1 MTTSSLPGEQS
12 PEGQTPLTGVI
23 ANRYRI
29 ERKIGEGGMAT
40 VYLAHDLTRDV
51 AVAIKTPKPELV
63 AQLGASRFAREIQIT
78 TQLQHPH
85 IVPVLD
91 SGMHDGSPFYVM
103 PLIEGESLEQRIRRG
118 GPLPITEAI
127 TYISEILDG
136 LGYAHDLGF
145 VHRDV
150 KPANVMITRGH
161 AQVADFGIARAVEN
175 TDNRKLT
182 ESGFALG
189 TAEYMSPEQASGEKQ
204 LDGRSDIYSVGCVL
218 YEMLVG
224 APPFSGATSRA
235 VMARHFVD
243 PVPAIRTVRDTVPEP
258 LESIVFTALAKTP
271 ADRFPNARA
280 FLDALSEPAVR
291 ATLTNPAHRTSAARP
306 APAPS
311 RPPRSA
317 HRPWALV
324 AGGALVVAAAAGLYA
339 WRSKAPAVAAI
350 DPNRVMVFPFEQSA
364 DLASRETLGEDVATI
379 IGNALDSA
387 EPLRWVDG
395 WSALDSTQRTNVRSV
410 SDETA
415 RALARGKRCA
425 YVIRGRLTKVSDAI
439 EVSLALYDVAGDSI
453 VGRSVARGTVDDP
466 WKQGLNAVN
475 KVLPRLIAGDA
486 RNLLVDWEGRPPAAV
501 ANFLVGEAKFRRV
514 QIAPAL
520 DAYRNAVTIDSTFAT
535 AALRGA
541 QAAAW
546 AHNSAIGASLLKL
559 ALAQPLPPRSRFF
572 ALGVQ
577 AYQGGLADSAIAM
590 LTRATRE
597 DPDNFAAWAQLGEV
611 YMHRLP
617 RAMSASPDAAADDA
631 FERARA
637 LDSSAVILL
646 YHPIHIR
653 LRRGELAS
661 ADSMLA
667 RFRAAQPDQTSLYE
681 LELAASCART
691 NALADTMRVNVQ
703 RSPLEFLAAGAALGA
718 AGANLRCASAT
729 YEAIQALDTAA
740 NDVADARRYVAL
752 AGGVTIALTQ
762 GDSARALEAVRRFEQ
777 RWPAVPGLLLT
788 AASWSPVFATRAR
801 EAARADSMAYGAALA
816 TAPETNKIF
825 RTALFEVATGGV
837 ARAALLQTTL
847 AAHAALPDS
856 QSLRW
861 YADAI
866 EAQVRLARGDSAGA
880 ESLLERVMA
889 APLTTEN
896 LQWDITAS
904 RGRERLTLARLLLA
918 RGRAQEAW
926 NLANVFDSPVSMVYV
941 AFLPASLE
949 LRATAARM
957 VGDVASERQFRSR
970 LAAFKRAP

>member
-1 MTTSSLPGEQS
+1 M
-12 PEGQTPLTGVI
+12 PLTGVV

-29 ERKIGEGGMAT
+29 DRKIGEGGMAT
-40 VYLAHDLTRDV
+40 VYVAHDLTRDV

-63 AQLGASRFAREIQIT
+63 AQLGAARFAREIQIT

-91 SGMHDGSPFYVM
+91 SGMHDGAPFYVM
-103 PLIEGESLEQRIRRG
+103 PLIEGESLEQRILRT
-118 GPLPITEAI
+118 GPLPIAEAI
-127 TYISEILDG
+127 TYVSEILDG

-189 TAEYMSPEQASGEKQ
+189 TAEYMSPEQASGEKH
-204 LDGRSDIYSVGCVL
+204 LDGRSDLYSVGCVL

-235 VMARHFVD
+235 IMARHFVD

-258 LESIVFTALAKTP
+258 LELIVFTALAKTP
-271 ADRFPNARA
+271 ADRFPTARA
-280 FLDALSEPAVR
+280 FLDALSEPEVR
-291 ATLTNPAHRTSAARP
+291 ATLTNPAHRTSAVRP
-306 APAPS
+306 AYTAPAQPIN
-311 RPPRSA
+311 RTRM
-317 HRPWALV
+317 LV
-324 AGGALVVAAAAGLYA
+324 AGGVLAIAAAAGLYA
-339 WRSKAPAVAAI
+339 WRSKTPAVAAT

-395 WSALDSTQRTNVRSV
+395 WSSLDATQRTNLRSV
-410 SDETA
+410 SDESA

-439 EVSLALYDVAGDSI
+439 EVSLALYDVEGDSI
-453 VGRSVARGTVDDP
+453 VGRGVARGTVDDP

-514 QIAPAL
+514 QIGPAL
-520 DAYRNAVTIDSTFAT
+520 EAYRSAVALDSTFAT

-541 QAAAW
+541 QAAGW
-546 AHNSAIGASLLKL
+546 AHNNAIGAALVRL

-590 LTRATRE
+590 LTRATLE
-597 DPDNFAAWAQLGEV
+597 DPDNVAAWAQLGEV

-617 RAMSASPDAAADDA
+617 RATTVSPDAAADDA
-631 FERARA
+631 FQRARA
-637 LDSSAVILL
+637 LDSSAAILL
-646 YHPIHIR
+646 YHPIQIR
-653 LRRGELAS
+653 LRRGDLAG

-667 RFRAAQPDQTSLYE
+667 RFRAAGPDQTSLDE

-691 NALADTMRVNVQ
+691 NALADTMRAGI
-703 RSPLEFLAAGAALGA
+703 RRAPLEFLAAGAALGT
-718 AGANLRCASAT
+718 AGGNLRCATAT
-729 YEAIQALDTAA
+729 YEVIQALDTAA
-740 NDVADARRYVAL
+740 NDIADARRYVAL
-752 AGGVTIALTQ
+752 VGEVTIALTR
-762 GDSARALEAVRRFEQ
+762 GDSARALDAVHRFEQ
-777 RWPAVPGLLLT
+777 RWPAVPSLLLT
-788 AASWSPVFATRAR
+788 AASWSPVFASRAR
-801 EAARADSMAYGAALA
+801 EVARADSVAYGPALA
-816 TAPETNKIF
+816 SAPETNKIF
-825 RTALFEVATGGV
+825 RTALFEVANGGV
-837 ARAALLQTTL
+837 SRAALLQATL

-856 QSLRW
+856 QALRW

-866 EAQVRLARGDSAGA
+866 DAHVRLARGDSSGA
-880 ESLLERVMA
+880 ESGLQRIMD
-889 APLTTEN
+889 APLTTDN
-896 LQWDITAS
+896 LQWDITVS
-904 RGRERLTLARLLLA
+904 RGLERLTLARLLLA

-926 NLANVFDSPVSMVYV
+926 HVANVFDSPVPMVYV

-970 LAAFKRAP
+970 LAAFSRAP